1 MYSSYWHSNLY
12 VEFQRVETSHENL
25 TPHILRDSLNFTR
38 FFITCGYF
46 NRISIGDMSSI
57 CAVIS
62 GCRPL
67 ELFGGIV
74 VNNCYG
80 SIRFCKILHMH
91 LKQIKFF
98 THFMCIYGFLIITFT
113 IGNFKMTGLI
123 LILAF
128 QWVGRRFRNYKRS
141 IKMNIIKVRL
151 TLNKLVISIGVKIFE
166 KRV

>member
-1 MYSSYWHSNLY
+1 M
-12 VEFQRVETSHENL
+12 
-25 TPHILRDSLNFTR
+25 
-38 FFITCGYF
+38 F
-46 NRISIGDMSSI
+46 NRNHTSIWLHSFGRVSIIDMSSI
-57 CAVIS
+57 CTVTS
-62 GCRPL
+62 EFRLL
-67 ELFGGIV
+67 ELFGVIV
-74 VNNCYG
+74 TNNYNR
-80 SIRFCKILHMH
+80 SIRFCKFFHVNLE
-91 LKQIKFF
+91 QIKFF